1 MSDRAEG
8 RIGPCHEGHL
18 AAIRAIY
25 NDAILTTTALWE
37 YAPRSE
43 ATVAAWWEAKRSGGL
58 PVLGLEDGRG
68 ELVGFATWGP
78 FRPFPAYKYSVEH
91 SVYLAAPARGR
102 GLGRRLLE
110 ALVQEAELR
119 EIRLMVGG
127 ICASNAASVA
137 LHRSLGFEHA
147 GTIRDAG
154 FKFGR
159 WLDLEFWQKRL
170 AGPAAPVDG

>member
-1 MSDRAEG
+1 MSDAAEG

-18 AAIRAIY
+18 PAIRAIY

-43 ATVAAWWEAKRSGGL
+43 AAVAAWWEAKRSAGL
-58 PVLGLEDGRG
+58 PVLGVEDGRG
-68 ELVGFATWGP
+68 ELLGFATWGP

-102 GLGRRLLE
+102 GLGRRLLQT
-110 ALVQEAELR
+110 LVREAERR

-127 ICASNAASVA
+127 ICASNAASIA
-137 LHRSLGFEHA
+137 LHRALGFEHA
-147 GTIRDAG
+147 GTIRAAG

-159 WLDLEFWQKRL
+159 WLDLEFWQKHL
-170 AGPAAPVDG
+170 AGPAVPTDG